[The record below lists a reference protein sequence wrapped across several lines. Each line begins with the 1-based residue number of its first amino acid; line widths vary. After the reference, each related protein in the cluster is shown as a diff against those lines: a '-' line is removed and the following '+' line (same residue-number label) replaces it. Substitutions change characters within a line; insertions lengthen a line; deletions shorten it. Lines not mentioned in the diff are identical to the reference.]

1 MKLFIS
7 AKPNA
12 HETRVEKIDDTHYT
26 VSVTA
31 PPVQG
36 KANRA
41 IIQALADHFSVPPSC
56 VALLRGHTSRQKLI
70 EITIP

>member
-1 MKLFIS
+1 MKLFIT

-12 HETRVEKIDDTHYT
+12 HETKVEMVDATHYT
-26 VSVTA
+26 VSVQA

-41 IIQALADHFSVPPSC
+41 IIQALAEHFGVPATC
-56 VALLRGHTSRQKLI
+56 VAMLRGHTSRQKLI
-70 EITIP
+70 EVTQ